1 MEIKI
6 HFTAESSRDMESI
19 REHITTTLGNPSA
32 AEQVADK
39 IISAVERLR
48 IFPEMG
54 APLYYD
60 EQLEVQDRFL
70 VSGSYMIFYEMIES
84 DVYINRILYGRR
96 NYLKILFP
104 EKEKTEK

>member
-1 MEIKI
+1 M
-6 HFTAESSRDMESI
+6 A
-19 REHITTTLGNPSA
+19 LGNPSA

-39 IISAVERLR
+39 IISAIERLR
-48 IFPEMG
+48 VFPEMG
-54 APLYYD
+54 APLHCD
-60 EQLEVQDRFL
+60 GQLKVQDRFL

-96 NYLKILFP
+96 DYLKILFP